1 MFVGTIRILPLP
13 ERRADVLEI
22 LRFIQGRVLVQP
34 EMRGLRHLR
43 GAGPE
48 QAVVLLERFDS
59 EKTFLAHLHS
69 ETYGRVLGA
78 LELSRGRPDI
88 RFERV
93 SASEAL
99 SSSNAT
105 GFRRRGCLRRETNR
119 EGHQRR
125 GAAGRSESEPPSPLV
140 TGTGERN

>member
-1 MFVGTIRILPLP
+1 MFVGTLRILPLP

-34 EMRGLRHLR
+34 GCVACDIYEEQ
-43 GAGPE
+43 GPE

-59 EKTFLAHLHS
+59 EKAFLAHLHS

-78 LELSRGRPDI
+78 LELSSGRPDI

-93 SASEAL
+93 SASEGIEFIERHRL
-99 SSSNAT
+99 PAT
-105 GFRRRGCLRRETNR
+105 GLPAKGD
-119 EGHQRR
+119 
-125 GAAGRSESEPPSPLV
+125 ES
-140 TGTGERN
+140 